1 VTTLD
6 AESNSALSR
15 VLSKADN
22 LGATVFSVALPTGD
36 PSKLADPTPTQV
48 ALYDVARRRL
58 QLISDRTGGRLD
70 PINRLEEMGRIYAE
84 VAASVRALYTIEYQS
99 SDDRR
104 DGKWRKI
111 SIEVDN
117 PQLVVKTKPGYFAK

>member
-1 VTTLD
+1 
-6 AESNSALSR
+6 
-15 VLSKADN
+15 
-22 LGATVFSVALPTGD
+22 
-36 PSKLADPTPTQV
+36 
-48 ALYDVARRRL
+48 
-58 QLISDRTGGRLD
+58 
-70 PINRLEEMGRIYAE
+70 MGRIYAE

-99 SDDRR
+99 SDDKR